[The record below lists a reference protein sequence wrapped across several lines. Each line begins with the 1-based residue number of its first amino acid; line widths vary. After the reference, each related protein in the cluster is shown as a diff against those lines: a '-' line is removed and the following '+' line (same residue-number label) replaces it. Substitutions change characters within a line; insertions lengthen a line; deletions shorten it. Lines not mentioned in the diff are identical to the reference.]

1 VSGLHQIDLAAYAEQ
16 SKIYMTGSADYS
28 KLIGDTGPI
37 QYPAASLYLYS
48 FFNWLTDYNINKHNM
63 SDVHVVLDIF
73 RMWLLVRI
81 YKRAYGSERGA
92 PKNRKMYVF
101 VLLLLQA
108 KYKFVGIT
116 HQFNDCFMMIC
127 CLMAIHFWQYGYL
140 WISATLLGIAVNIKM
155 SALLM
160 IPGYALTVAFE
171 AGLIRAVL
179 SVAWIIGLQIII
191 GIEFLMANP
200 QAYFS
205 MAYNFDRV
213 FLKQEQVNFQ
223 FMTQEF
229 MHSDGFNKFLLAM
242 HLGFLLLFLV
252 FKWTDNLLKD
262 VRLFDL
268 LGDLTKRREICQ
280 YKSLLIIFT
289 SNLIGMMC
297 SRGTHQQFY
306 SWYSYSFPFLVDAA
320 WENHTLTKF
329 ALIICLEIA
338 WTVAKPRSPL

>member
-1 VSGLHQIDLAAYAEQ
+1 
-16 SKIYMTGSADYS
+16 
-28 KLIGDTGPI
+28 
-37 QYPAASLYLYS
+37 
-48 FFNWLTDYNINKHNM
+48 
-63 SDVHVVLDIF
+63 
-73 RMWLLVRI
+73 
-81 YKRAYGSERGA
+81 
-92 PKNRKMYVF
+92 
-101 VLLLLQA
+101 
-108 KYKFVGIT
+108 
-116 HQFNDCFMMIC
+116 
-127 CLMAIHFWQYGYL
+127 
-140 WISATLLGIAVNIKM
+140 
-155 SALLM
+155 
-160 IPGYALTVAFE
+160 
-171 AGLIRAVL
+171 
-179 SVAWIIGLQIII
+179 
-191 GIEFLMANP
+191 
-200 QAYFS
+200 

-242 HLGFLLLFLV
+242 HLGFLLIFLV

-268 LGDLTKRREICQ
+268 VGDLTARREICQ

-329 ALIICLEIA
+329 ALILCLEIA